1 MTAMN
6 QEPKPAANGPFDWL
20 FACTH
25 EWDRLLV
32 AAQELRYADNEC
44 FEALFTTQHDRG
56 GRPRPGEAGRV
67 RNLGRM
73 LTSLKIKPK
82 AVRRSYPELVGSL
95 EAACAGCRERSRC
108 NAELAQGTAADTY
121 QEFCPNAQRLNA
133 LAAVQAATR

>member
-1 MTAMN
+1 MRTTSVLRHSSRPNITA
-6 QEPKPAANGPFDWL
+6 EAALVPERSVE
-20 FACTH
+20 FAT
-25 EWDRLLV
+25 
-32 AAQELRYADNEC
+32 
-44 FEALFTTQHDRG
+44 F
-56 GRPRPGEAGRV
+56 
-67 RNLGRM
+67 RM

-108 NAELAQGTAADTY
+108 DAELAQGTAADTY